1 MLTTLLIV
9 TSVIMLLIHIVG
21 SIISFKDKSFPKKIG
36 NFIALYEMIFY
47 FMIIFNVSGILL
59 LVGYFYLLIHVLGGI
74 YYIKGRLSKLYI
86 SKGLFYYGIYE
97 GIEALYIATV
107 LITLII

>member
-1 MLTTLLIV
+1 LQTTLLIV
-9 TSVIMLLIHIVG
+9 TSVVMLLVHIVG

-47 FMIIFNVSGILL
+47 FIVIFNVSGILL
-59 LVGYFYLLIHVLGGI
+59 IVGYFYLLIHVLGGV
-74 YYIKGRLSKLYI
+74 YYIKGGLSKLYI

-97 GIEALYIATV
+97 GVEALYIVMV